1 MRFTEARQGRIFI
14 LRLEHG
20 DRIPETI
27 EIFAREHQIGAAAVW
42 MLGGAD
48 AHSKIVAGPKDGAAE
63 RPVPMIAGLPGVCEA
78 VGFGTI
84 FCNAED
90 EPVLHLHAS
99 FGRGDAAKTG
109 CARAGVEIW
118 QIGEVIVMELLD
130 SSAHRSLNPVNG
142 FELLEV

>member
-1 MRFTEARQGRIFI
+1 MRFTEARQWRIFI
-14 LRLEHG
+14 LRMEHG

-48 AHSKIVAGPKDGAAE
+48 AHSKIVAGPEDGAAQ
-63 RPVPMIAGLPGVCEA
+63 RPVPMIASLPGVCEA
-78 VGFGTI
+78 IGFGTI
-84 FCNAED
+84 FSNAAE

-99 FGRGDAAKTG
+99 FGRSEAAMTG

-130 SSAHRSLNPVNG
+130 SSAHRSVNSVNG